1 MSFEERDTM
10 TKNSSIA
17 TFLDDLASER
27 PTPGGGGAAAVCG
40 AIGAALVSMVANLTI
55 GKKNYEAVSDDLKAV
70 NAKAEALRAELT
82 GAIEE
87 DVVAFNAV
95 MGAYGLPRA
104 SDEEKAARTAAI
116 QAALKDATL
125 APLRAVKACFEVMR
139 LSADVADK
147 GNLNVISDAGVA
159 VLAANAGLRSAAL
172 NVYINAKAI
181 KDRAFAETQV
191 AEVEALLA
199 QAAETTEKVYATVR
213 GKIGS

>member
-1 MSFEERDTM
+1 M
-10 TKNSSIA
+10 TKDESIVK
-17 TFLDDLASER
+17 FLDDLASER
-27 PTPGGGGAAAVCG
+27 PTPGGGGAAAVMG

-55 GKKNYEAVSDDLKAV
+55 GKKNYEAVEDDLKAV
-70 NAKAEALRAELT
+70 RAEAERVRAELT
-82 GAIEE
+82 AAIEE
-87 DVVAFNAV
+87 DVVAFNSV

-104 SDEEKAARTAAI
+104 TDEEKAARTAAI

-125 APLRAVKACFEVMR
+125 APLRAVKACFEVIL
-139 LSADVADK
+139 LSEAAADK

-181 KDRAFAETQV
+181 KDRAFAETQI

-199 QAAETTEKVYATVR
+199 QAAEKTEAVYATVR